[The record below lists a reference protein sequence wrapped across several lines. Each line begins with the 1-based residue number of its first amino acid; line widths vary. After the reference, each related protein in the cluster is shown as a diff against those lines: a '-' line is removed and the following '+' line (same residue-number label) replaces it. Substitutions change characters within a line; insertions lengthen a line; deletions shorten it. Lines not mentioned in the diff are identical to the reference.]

1 MTYFEVTDESL
12 LDILKNVYKQSD
24 QIRSTTRQLHPFL
37 KTRATPE
44 STQGK
49 LLHKLR
55 RASPPLS
62 MLEGLLLL
70 IHIIVVSKSV
80 DIQAHVPRNTA
91 LSPAL
96 GKAGLRIDDR
106 VATLGG
112 LDKLRVLLLENGKV
126 PFRLPI
132 PDTISREEKIH
143 LLKST
148 LIRFRVQAV
157 DHGERDD
164 VGDTED
170 VICLLLQSLE
180 DDGKDEGQ
188 PAVTNGPANDTPCVT
203 LGTDLQWEDLSW
215 VKPWNSEPGGAE
227 GGREEED
234 HSNRT

>member
-1 MTYFEVTDESL
+1 
-12 LDILKNVYKQSD
+12 
-24 QIRSTTRQLHPFL
+24 
-37 KTRATPE
+37 
-44 STQGK
+44 
-49 LLHKLR
+49 
-55 RASPPLS
+55 

-70 IHIIVVSKSV
+70 IHIIMVSKSV
-80 DIQAHVPRNTA
+80 NIQAHVPRNTA
-91 LSPAL
+91 LSSAL
-96 GKAGLRIDDR
+96 GKAGLRIDNR

-112 LDKLRVLLLENGKV
+112 LDKFRVLLLENGKV
-126 PFRLPI
+126 PLRLPI
-132 PDTISREEKIH
+132 PDTIGREEKIH

-148 LIRFRVQAV
+148 LVRFRIQAV

-180 DDGKDEGQ
+180 DDGKDECQ